1 MIDMHVHFP
10 MHLVARPPLTEMTR
24 VRGRPRWV
32 DKLRAAVLS
41 IAARL
46 ANFGRFDGTWRA
58 DLPALEKG
66 RPEVVLSVLY
76 SPFSELDLEEPYGS
90 PPRAGYYDEL
100 LAQIAQV
107 EAEVGARAVHDRREL
122 DAALHDHRM
131 AFVHCVEGGFH
142 LGATPAEIDAHVTE
156 LARKGIAYITLAHLF
171 WRQVAADAPAIPF
184 LSDRAYAFL
193 FPQRG
198 VPGLTDLGRAAIRA
212 MHREGVLV
220 DITHM
225 RADAV
230 KETFALVAELDGD
243 RDPKAYPVIAS
254 HVGYRFGSQQY
265 NVDDA
270 TVRAIAARDGVIG
283 ILLAQHQLDDGLP
296 GVGGFDVI
304 FRHIDA
310 LYGITGSYANIA
322 IGTDFDGFI
331 KPTVAGLES
340 AADLPQLERALRGR
354 YPAAADALLR
364 DNALRMLER
373 RFA

>member
-1 MIDMHVHFP
+1 MVDLHVHFP
-10 MHLVARPPLTEMTR
+10 MHLAAEVPIEHMTR
-24 VRGRPRWV
+24 VGGRPRLI
-32 DKLRAAVLS
+32 DKLRAGVLS

-46 ANFGRFDGTWRA
+46 ANFRRFDGTWRA
-58 DLPALEKG
+58 DLPALEAGKL
-66 RPEVVLSVLY
+66 EVVLSALY
-76 SPFSELDLEEPYGS
+76 SPFSELDLAEPYGA
-90 PPRAGYYDEL
+90 PPRSAYYGEL
-100 LAQIAQV
+100 LKQLEQV
-107 EAEVGARAVHDRREL
+107 EAEVGDRAVRNGEQL
-122 DAALHDHRM
+122 EGALRGRRM

-142 LGATPAEIDAHVTE
+142 LGATTEEVDAHVTE
-156 LARKGIAYITLAHLF
+156 LAHKGIAYITLAHLF

-184 LSDRAYAFL
+184 LPDRVYELL
-193 FPQRG
+193 FPQRD

-230 KETFALVAELDGD
+230 AETFALVEELDASN
-243 RDPKAYPVIAS
+243 DPKDYPVIAS

-270 TVRAIAARDGVIG
+270 TVRRIAARDGVIG
-283 ILLAQHQLDDGLP
+283 LLLAQHQLNDGLP
-296 GVGGFDVI
+296 GVKGMDVL

-310 LYGITGSYANIA
+310 LHGVTGSYAHIA

-331 KPTVAGLES
+331 KPTLEGLES
-340 AADLPQLERALRGR
+340 AADLPRLEAALRER
-354 YPAAADALLR
+354 YPGDADAMLR
-364 DNALRMLER
+364 DNALRMLRR